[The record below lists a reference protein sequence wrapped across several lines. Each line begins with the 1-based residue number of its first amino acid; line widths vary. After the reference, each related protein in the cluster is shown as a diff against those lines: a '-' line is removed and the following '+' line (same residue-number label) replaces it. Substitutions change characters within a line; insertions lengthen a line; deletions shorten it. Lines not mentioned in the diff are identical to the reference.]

1 MSAATDTA
9 PAVIFRK
16 SVEQQEPTS
25 LELTRKIW
33 REMAEQLPKAEDGT
47 VIPPTKEEM
56 AALIAGSVGKT
67 GALDDE
73 GVCKLQEITL
83 QMLNSMRKQRE

>member
-1 MSAATDTA
+1 MLQGTVPCVAA
-9 PAVIFRK
+9 
-16 SVEQQEPTS
+16 
-25 LELTRKIW
+25 
-33 REMAEQLPKAEDGT
+33 QLPKSEDGT

-73 GVCKLQEITL
+73 G
-83 QMLNSMRKQRE
+83 MRKLREVALKILDNIG

>member
-1 MSAATDTA
+1 MAILRD
-9 PAVIFRK
+9 IRK

-25 LELTRKIW
+25 PELTRKMW
-33 REMAEQLPKAEDGT
+33 QEMAEQLSKAEDGT
-47 VIPPTKEEM
+47 IIPPTKEEM

-73 GVCKLQEITL
+73 GMRKLQEIMV
-83 QMLNSMRKQRE
+83 QMLGNVGKKVREGN